1 MIADL
6 LSSSVLGLWLLKAGI
21 LKPPP
26 IQAKTFPT
34 FVLQPADSRRDQTI
48 QAYLAQLAQQGMAST
63 QQAIWMQSEQDLLV
77 NHQGQKRQTPAS
89 LTKIATTYAL
99 LKTLGPNHVFQT
111 KIFTTGPI
119 SNDVLSGDL
128 VIQAEGDPLL
138 ITPEIITLGNQLNQL
153 GLHRVTGNLVLQGP
167 IATNLSAEV
176 PAADVIRR
184 VWNSS
189 DWTEDIRQT
198 HAAMRKGTPKPTIA
212 ISGDASESA
221 SEVNSGGTPL
231 LNHASLPLVTLLR
244 IMNVY
249 SSNFMAEWF
258 SDLAGGAEQIQA
270 LAIQSGRVPPTEIKL
285 VNGSGLG
292 QDNKLSPRAVVGL
305 LQAIQAELQPFNL
318 GLGDAFPTA
327 GQDRGAVEERSMP
340 KATIVKTGT
349 LWNTSGL
356 AGILPTQR
364 YGTVWFAIMNQGDDF
379 TNGFR
384 SAQDK
389 LLQQLG
395 TQWKMSEADSL
406 ASSPKAAD
414 PIVQER
420 WRNAARFMQADFLTH

>member
-6 LSSSVLGLWLLKAGI
+6 LSSSLLGLWLLKSGI

-26 IQAKTFPT
+26 AQTNAFPT
-34 FVLQPADSRRDQTI
+34 FVLQPTDSRRDQTI
-48 QAYLAQLAQQGMAST
+48 QAYLNQLTQQGMAST
-63 QQAIWMQSEQDLLV
+63 QQAIWMQSEQDLLI
-77 NHQGQKRQTPAS
+77 NYQGQKRQTPAS

-99 LKTLGPNHVFQT
+99 LKKLRPNHVFQT
-111 KIFTTGPI
+111 QIFAAGPL
-119 SNDVLSGDL
+119 SNGVLSGDL

-138 ITPEIITLGNQLNQL
+138 ITPELITIGNQLNQL
-153 GLHRVTGNLVLQGP
+153 GLRRVTGNLVLRG
-167 IATNLSAEV
+167 AVAVNLSADV
-176 PAADVIRR
+176 PATGSLIRR
-184 VWNSS
+184 IWNSS

-198 HAAMRKGTPKPTIA
+198 HAAMLKGTPKPTLA
-212 ISGDASESA
+212 ISGDT
-221 SEVNSGGTPL
+221 VNFAAEPGGTPL
-231 LNHASLPLVTLLR
+231 LSHASLSLAALLR

-249 SSNFMAEWF
+249 SSNFMADWF

-270 LAIQSGRVPPTEIKL
+270 LAIESGKVPPTEIKL

-305 LQAIQAELQPFNL
+305 LQAIQSELQPFNL
-318 GLGDAFPTA
+318 ALGDVFPLA
-327 GQDRGAVEERSMP
+327 GQDKGAVEKRSMP

-379 TNGFR
+379 TEGFR

-389 LLQQLG
+389 LLQQMVAQWG
-395 TQWKMSEADSL
+395 TSDAPPPKP
-406 ASSPKAAD
+406 ASTLE
-414 PIVQER
+414 QER
-420 WRNAARFMQADFLTH
+420 QRSATQFMQADFLTH